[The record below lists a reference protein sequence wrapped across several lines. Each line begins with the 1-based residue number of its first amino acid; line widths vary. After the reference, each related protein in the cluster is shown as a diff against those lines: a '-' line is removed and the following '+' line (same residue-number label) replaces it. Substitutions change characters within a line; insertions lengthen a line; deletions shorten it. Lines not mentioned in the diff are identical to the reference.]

1 LSARDKLYLDNDQ
14 VPPPLTNTQ
23 QRSGSGG
30 HSAALG
36 AHAARKRHRDH
47 QNGSHNHSNNSNNNK
62 NRKSNEEE
70 NKHPL
75 LEDERLKFMDS
86 AMVERILSEVLD
98 HNPIGWDDIAGLKF
112 AKLSVQEMVG
122 PPSL

>member
-30 HSAALG
+30 HAAALG
-36 AHAARKRHRDH
+36 AHAARKRHRDQ
-47 QNGSHNHSNNSNNNK
+47 QNGSHNHSNNNNNK
-62 NRKSNEEE
+62 TRKSNEEE